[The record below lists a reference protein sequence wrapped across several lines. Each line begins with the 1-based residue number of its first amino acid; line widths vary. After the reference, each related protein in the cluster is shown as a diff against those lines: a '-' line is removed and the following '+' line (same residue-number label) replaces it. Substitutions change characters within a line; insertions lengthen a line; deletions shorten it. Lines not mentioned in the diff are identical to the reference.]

1 MNKQIKLKNGRKKIF
16 NYLLTILRIFI
27 NMFQYISQILKS
39 FTPGQR
45 ILALLILVMS
55 IVMITLGPSFIN
67 SNTNTCDELTIRL
80 KSQESQIIELNQR
93 VNELNT
99 QLLSGQK
106 ECTDNLIAKQ
116 REIMDMVNSMI
127 KDAEHSNKQ
136 TIVKTDVPR
145 KLTMKRMDNGDEST
159 GEVSAMMIKEPETK
173 VIIVKD
179 NTEMIKKLK
188 TMKTKIQTN
197 FKTK

>member
-1 MNKQIKLKNGRKKIF
+1 
-16 NYLLTILRIFI
+16 
-27 NMFQYISQILKS
+27 
-39 FTPGQR
+39 
-45 ILALLILVMS
+45 
-55 IVMITLGPSFIN
+55 MITLGPSFIN

-80 KSQESQIIELNQR
+80 KSQENQIIELNQR

-99 QLLSGQK
+99 QLLTGQK

-116 REIMDMVNSMI
+116 KEIMDIVNGMI

>member
-1 MNKQIKLKNGRKKIF
+1 
-16 NYLLTILRIFI
+16 
-27 NMFQYISQILKS
+27 
-39 FTPGQR
+39 
-45 ILALLILVMS
+45 MS
-55 IVMITLGPSFIN
+55 IVIITLGPSFIN

-80 KSQESQIIELNQR
+80 KSQENQIIELNQR

-116 REIMDMVNSMI
+116 REIMDMVNGMI
-127 KDAEHSNKQ
+127 KDAEHSNNQ
-136 TIVKTDVPR
+136 TMVKSEKPR
-145 KLTMKRMDNGDEST
+145 KLTMKRMDDGNEST
-159 GEVSAMMIKEPETK
+159 GEVLEMSIKEPETK

>member
-1 MNKQIKLKNGRKKIF
+1 
-16 NYLLTILRIFI
+16 
-27 NMFQYISQILKS
+27 MFQYISQILKS

-80 KSQESQIIELNQR
+80 KSQENQIIELNQR

-99 QLLSGQK
+99 QLLTGQK

-116 REIMDMVNSMI
+116 KEIMDIVNGMI

>member
-1 MNKQIKLKNGRKKIF
+1 
-16 NYLLTILRIFI
+16 
-27 NMFQYISQILKS
+27 
-39 FTPGQR
+39 
-45 ILALLILVMS
+45 
-55 IVMITLGPSFIN
+55 MITLGPSFIN

-80 KSQESQIIELNQR
+80 KSQENQIIELNQR

>member
-1 MNKQIKLKNGRKKIF
+1 
-16 NYLLTILRIFI
+16 
-27 NMFQYISQILKS
+27 MFQYISQILKS

-45 ILALLILVMS
+45 ILALLILVVS
-55 IVMITLGPSFIN
+55 IIMITLGPSLIN

-80 KSQESQIIELNQR
+80 KSQENQIIELNQR

-173 VIIVKD
+173 VIIIKD

>member
-1 MNKQIKLKNGRKKIF
+1 
-16 NYLLTILRIFI
+16 
-27 NMFQYISQILKS
+27 MFQYISQILKS

>member
-16 NYLLTILRIFI
+16 HYPLTTLRIFI

-80 KSQESQIIELNQR
+80 KSQENQIIELNQR